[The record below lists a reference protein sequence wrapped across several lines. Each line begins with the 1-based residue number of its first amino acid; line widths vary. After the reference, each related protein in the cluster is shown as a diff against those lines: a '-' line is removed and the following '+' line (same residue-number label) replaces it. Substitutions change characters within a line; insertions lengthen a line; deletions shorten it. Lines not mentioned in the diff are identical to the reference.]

1 MRSFNTRTAIN
12 CSIFLTANAPLNFIS
27 NRICSWNK
35 SMHHKHSSLQFHTR
49 LVSPIYC
56 NFEKFFHYLTI
67 FRCLNV
73 RKSQFLHK
81 HLIANKG
88 TFSYSFLSWTQT
100 NKTFCRTN
108 ALHEPNAILTLTRCH
123 YIIKNQLKYFI
134 TLKSKVIQNMK

>member
-1 MRSFNTRTAIN
+1 
-12 CSIFLTANAPLNFIS
+12 
-27 NRICSWNK
+27 
-35 SMHHKHSSLQFHTR
+35 MHHKHSSLQFHTR

-134 TLKSKVIQNMK
+134 TLKSSDSKYEIELWRRKTHTKLTVYQYNGYTLSTKLIEHQRKNYH